1 MLDDTVDGIVMQE
14 HSHSVR
20 FDRSTEPAYEA
31 RASFVQASTLT
42 NTLLPLAHT
51 RSRLVAEGGS

>member
-20 FDRSTEPAYEA
+20 FDRSTEPACEA

-42 NTLLPLAHT
+42 NPWPTLGA
-51 RSRLVAEGGS
+51 G